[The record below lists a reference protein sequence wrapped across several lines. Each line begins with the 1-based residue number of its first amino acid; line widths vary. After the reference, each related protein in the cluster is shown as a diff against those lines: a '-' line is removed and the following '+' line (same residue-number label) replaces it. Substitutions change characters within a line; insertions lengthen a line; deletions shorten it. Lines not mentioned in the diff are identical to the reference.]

1 MKKHRLASF
10 AVAGL
15 AMCVVAGATGSC
27 APIPDPDRYTVI
39 ATPSFDQFSGNL
51 SATPP
56 VYGLEQVI
64 ERRCGTLDCHG
75 QVGRAFRI
83 YSQDGLREPTDA
95 DNEPG
100 LAPTTPTEI
109 QANFE
114 SAVALQ
120 PELMS
125 AVVVDPTNNPPDT
138 LLLVRK
144 PRLEERHKGGQVV
157 VAGDDA
163 DTCLTSWLDGQ
174 IDTTACKTA
183 AAVP

>member
-1 MKKHRLASF
+1 MRSRRLASF
-10 AVAGL
+10 ALAGV

-27 APIPDPDRYTVI
+27 APIPDPDRYTII
-39 ATPSFDQFSGNL
+39 AAPTLDQFSGNL
-51 SATPP
+51 DVSP
-56 VYGLEQVI
+56 VQFGLEQVI

-75 QVGRAFRI
+75 QVGRAFRV
-83 YSQDGLREPTDA
+83 YSQNGLREPTDA

-100 LAPTTPTEI
+100 VAPTTPSEV
-109 QANFE
+109 QANYD
-114 SAVALQ
+114 SAIALQ

-125 AVVVDPTNNPPDT
+125 AVRNDPTNNPPDV

-144 PRLEERHKGGQVV
+144 PRLEERHKGGQVF
-157 VAGDDA
+157 VAGDDG

-174 IDTTACKTA
+174 IDTAKCGTA